1 MSTYYQSTSKRCLY
15 AAFSVFLII
24 LFYSQVESQIF
35 SDDQLLNYGIQSYD
49 QMNYSKAALYLF
61 AYIQRQ
67 PDAMTQDQDFAQSVQ
82 KAYSYSQ
89 MKLDT
94 QLQSVPSSQ
103 SQPQPGIGRTTQ
115 GLEVPPPELKKPE
128 KMQMLSYK
136 LVLRGGGNIYFQ
148 YVPYSN
154 FSRSPQV
161 WITFGRA
168 LVATGQNLENRYEL
182 QPGQAAWLDRP
193 ISTNEPN
200 RLLLKERIGEFTISW
215 YNGQVS
221 GVSSALPYLTA
232 LQDPNRFVTF
242 HVYNDGKGNFI
253 VTHVDQ

>member
-1 MSTYYQSTSKRCLY
+1 MNTYYQSTFKRCL
-15 AAFSVFLII
+15 AVAFSVFLI
-24 LFYSQVESQIF
+24 LLCYSPVESQVY

-49 QMNYSKAALYLF
+49 QFDYSKAALYLF

-67 PDAMTQDQDFAQSVQ
+67 PDAMTQNQEFAQSVQ

-89 MKLDT
+89 RALDS
-94 QLQSVPSSQ
+94 QLQSKASSE
-103 SQPQPGIGRTTQ
+103 SQPGIGRTTS
-115 GLEVPPPELKKPE
+115 GLTEAPPELKRPVKL
-128 KMQMLSYK
+128 QMMSYK
-136 LVLRGGGNIYFQ
+136 LILRGGGNIYFN
-148 YVPYSN
+148 YTPYSN
-154 FSRSPQV
+154 FSRNPQI
-161 WITFGRA
+161 WITFERGQ
-168 LVATGQNLENRYEL
+168 VATGQNLEHRFSL

-200 RLLLKERIGEFTISW
+200 RLLVKEGIGEFTISW

-232 LQDPNRFVTF
+232 LQDPNRFVAF

-253 VTHVDQ
+253 VTQVEQ